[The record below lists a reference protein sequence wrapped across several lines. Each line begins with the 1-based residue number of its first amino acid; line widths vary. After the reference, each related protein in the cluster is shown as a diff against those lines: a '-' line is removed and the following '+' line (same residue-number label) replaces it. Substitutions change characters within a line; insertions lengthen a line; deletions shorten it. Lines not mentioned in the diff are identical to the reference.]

1 MTSRKVEIMVG
12 FFVMLA
18 IAATLLLAMKV
29 ANQGVTGQN
38 ETYTLFAKFDN
49 IGGLK
54 ERSAVK
60 VGGVVIGRVE
70 HISLDPE
77 DFTPVV
83 TLSISK
89 EFNAFPETSSVSILT
104 SGLLGEQ
111 YVGFQPGFLFDE
123 EDQELL
129 LQDGEYI
136 EDTKSALVLEDL
148 IGQFLFSR
156 NDD

>member
-1 MTSRKVEIMVG
+1 MNTRKVEIGVG
-12 FFVMLA
+12 FFVVLTV
-18 IAATLLLAMKV
+18 AAMLLLSLKV
-29 ANQGVTGQN
+29 ADQGITGSG
-38 ETYTLFAKFDN
+38 ETYQLFAKFDN

-60 VGGVVIGRVE
+60 LGGVTIGRVAE
-70 HISLDPE
+70 ITLDAN

-83 TLSISK
+83 KLEIDQRYTG
-89 EFNAFPETSSVSILT
+89 FPETSSASILT

-111 YVGFQPGFLFDE
+111 YIGFQPGFSY
-123 EDQELL
+123 
-129 LQDGEYI
+129 DGIEALTDGDFI

>member
-1 MTSRKVEIMVG
+1 MNSRKAEIGVG
-12 FFVMLA
+12 FFVVLA
-18 IAATLLLAMKV
+18 IAAMLLLSLKV
-29 ANQGVTGQN
+29 ADQGISGSSESYQ
-38 ETYTLFAKFDN
+38 LFAKFDN

-60 VGGVVIGRVE
+60 LGGVTIGRVAQ
-70 HISLDPE
+70 ITLDAD

-83 TLSISK
+83 TLEIDQRYTG
-89 EFNAFPETSSVSILT
+89 FPETSSVSILT

-111 YVGFQPGFLFDE
+111 YIGFQPGFSYDGIE
-123 EDQELL
+123 A
-129 LQDGEYI
+129 LQDGDFV